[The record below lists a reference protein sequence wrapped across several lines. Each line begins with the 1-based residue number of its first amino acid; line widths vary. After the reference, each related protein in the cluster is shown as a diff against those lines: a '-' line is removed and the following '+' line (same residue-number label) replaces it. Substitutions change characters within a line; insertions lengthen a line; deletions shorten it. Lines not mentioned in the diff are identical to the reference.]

1 MKELFPINFYSQ
13 PNLNTPPFQTI
24 YLFFIIYHDQKPYQ
38 NQPLTQPLQP
48 QNPITQTPPPN
59 DRSRTQGKYLKK
71 VWLLTQL
78 HQTHPQIQIRR
89 SYYPNGRRHEA
100 FELLWR
106 RNRHDHLHH
115 GFESK
120 LHPQR
125 NREYW
130 ANRKVR
136 DVGGDL
142 RPTTRKLPKME
153 KEFS

>member
-1 MKELFPINFYSQ
+1 MIKELFPINFYSQ

-78 HQTHPQIQIRR
+78 HQTHPQVQIRI
-89 SYYPNGRRHEA
+89 SHHPNGIGHEVIK
-100 FELLWR
+100 LLWCL
-106 RNRHDHLHH
+106 NRHDHLYH
-115 GFESK
+115 GSESQ
-120 LHPQR
+120 LHPQIDLKYR
-125 NREYW
+125 
-130 ANRKVR
+130 AN
-136 DVGGDL
+136 
-142 RPTTRKLPKME
+142 
-153 KEFS
+153 